1 MLTLVKMPG
10 ELLPSSPPAVTIND
24 IIIIIPRGRNNTR
37 NSFRR
42 AVDRSYHSPESREE
56 SNAIISLTKNPKK
69 KSRNFFKTW
78 MKSKKTSS
86 NSSKSKKEKRR
97 SRAVSQNF
105 DFTPDSI
112 NELAKEFGISSDT
125 ILRMQSHSGR
135 LEGDEL
141 NERDERRERE
151 RITREMNDHTSYNTR
166 EL

>member
-1 MLTLVKMPG
+1 
-10 ELLPSSPPAVTIND
+10 
-24 IIIIIPRGRNNTR
+24 
-37 NSFRR
+37 
-42 AVDRSYHSPESREE
+42 
-56 SNAIISLTKNPKK
+56 
-69 KSRNFFKTW
+69 